1 MQQVRPPGNRD
12 AIPALAI
19 ADTCGICQL
28 SAMLGI
34 SPQFSGITFSGS
46 PLDRAGNHRRDAAW
60 LAAKRQDAAT
70 CYLLLHELKPLVQLA
85 EDGARL
91 VWFPAQ
97 FATAGSLA
105 DAPCLLL
112 GQDQGIAYFALD
124 ADGVDG
130 IADLADERHKFIDV
144 RSIAPQ
150 LSPGEAAVL
159 AQARSMTDW
168 HKRHG
173 FCAQCGAPT
182 RMEEAGYSRRC
193 SNEACKAQHFP
204 RTDPVVI
211 MLGVHGDRIL
221 LGRQPQFMPGMYS
234 ALAGFMEPGESIE
247 EAVRRELHE
256 EAGVKVGAV
265 RYIAS
270 QPWPFP
276 ASLMIGC
283 IAEVTDP
290 AIAVDRHE
298 LEDARWFSRE
308 QVAAMLAA
316 SKDLNAP
323 LRLPPPIGLAH
334 QIAKYFLTGSL

>member
-1 MQQVRPPGNRD
+1 
-12 AIPALAI
+12 
-19 ADTCGICQL
+19 
-28 SAMLGI
+28 MLGI

-46 PLDRAGNHRRDAAW
+46 PLDRLGNHRRDAAW
-60 LAAKRQDAAT
+60 LAARRQDANSR
-70 CYLLLHELKPLVQLA
+70 YLLLHELKPLVKLA
-85 EDGARL
+85 ETGAEL

-97 FATAGSLA
+97 FATAGALV
-105 DAPCLLL
+105 DCPCVLL
-112 GQDQGIAYFALD
+112 GQEQGITYFALD

-130 IADLADERHKFIDV
+130 IAALADEQHKFIDV

-159 AQARSMTDW
+159 AQARSMIDW

-173 FCAQCGAPT
+173 FCAQCGSPT
-182 RMEEAGYSRRC
+182 RMEDAGYSRRC
-193 SNEACKAQHFP
+193 GNDACKAQHFP

-211 MLGVHGDRIL
+211 MLAVHEGRLL

-256 EAGVKVGAV
+256 EAGVRAGAV
-265 RYIAS
+265 HYLAS

-276 ASLMIGC
+276 SSLMIGC
-283 IAEVTDP
+283 LADIIDP
-290 AIAVDRHE
+290 TIAVDRHE

-308 QVAAMLAA
+308 QVEKMLAA
-316 SKDLNAP
+316 SKDPQAIQTGV

-334 QIAKYFLTGSL
+334 HIAKHYLATY

>member
-1 MQQVRPPGNRD
+1 
-12 AIPALAI
+12 
-19 ADTCGICQL
+19 
-28 SAMLGI
+28 MLGI

-46 PLDRAGNHRRDAAW
+46 PLDRLGNHRRDAAW
-60 LAAKRQDAAT
+60 LAARRQDAST
-70 CYLLLHELKPLVQLA
+70 RYLLLHELKPLVKLTEA
-85 EDGARL
+85 GAAL

-97 FATAGSLA
+97 FVTAGAQDNNALA
-105 DAPCLLL
+105 DAPCVLL
-112 GQDQGIAYFALD
+112 GQVDGATYFALD
-124 ADGVDG
+124 ADGLEG
-130 IADLADERHKFIDV
+130 IAGLADETHKFIDV

-150 LSPGEAAVL
+150 LAPGEAAVL
-159 AQARSMTDW
+159 AQARSMIDW

-173 FCAQCGAPT
+173 FCAQCGSRSA
-182 RMEEAGYSRRC
+182 MEDAGYSRRC
-193 SNEACKAQHFP
+193 GNEACKAQHFP

-211 MLGVHGDRIL
+211 MLAVHDGNLL

-256 EAGVKVGAV
+256 EAGVRVGDV

-276 ASLMIGC
+276 SSLMIGC

-290 AIAVDRHE
+290 TIAVDRHE

-308 QVAAMLAA
+308 QAEKMLAA
-316 SKDLNAP
+316 STDLNAP

-334 QIAKYFLTGSL
+334 HIVKHYLQGNPR

>member
-1 MQQVRPPGNRD
+1 
-12 AIPALAI
+12 
-19 ADTCGICQL
+19 
-28 SAMLGI
+28 MLGI

-60 LAAKRQDAAT
+60 LAERRQDAAAR
-70 CYLLLHELKPLVQLA
+70 YLLLHELKPLVQLGQQ
-85 EDGARL
+85 GAQL

-97 FATAGSLA
+97 FATAGALA
-105 DAPCLLL
+105 DCSCLLL
-112 GQDQGIAYFALD
+112 GQHDGLTYFALD
-124 ADGVDG
+124 ADGLDG
-130 IADLADERHKFIDV
+130 IAELADERHKFIDV

-173 FCAQCGAPT
+173 FCAQCGSPT
-182 RMEEAGYSRRC
+182 QMEDAGYSRRC
-193 SNEACKAQHFP
+193 GNEACKAQHFP

-211 MLGVHGDRIL
+211 MLAVHDDQVL

-256 EAGVKVGAV
+256 EAGVQVGEV

-276 ASLMIGC
+276 SSLMIGC
-283 IAEVTDP
+283 IAQVTDP
-290 AIAVDRHE
+290 TIAVDRHE

-308 QVAAMLAA
+308 QVAKMLAA
-316 SKDLNAP
+316 STDFEAP

-334 QIAKYFLTGSL
+334 QIAKYFLENTP